1 MFVFLNS
8 GQILGLHTAITEIV
22 LTTHQF
28 SAENLKAE
36 HWIELLSCKIYK
48 DKLKCL
54 KKSVRKNKSKEKQN
68 SRLPEHKTFLCMG
81 LLLI

>member
-36 HWIELLSCKIYK
+36 H
-48 DKLKCL
+48 
-54 KKSVRKNKSKEKQN
+54 
-68 SRLPEHKTFLCMG
+68 
-81 LLLI
+81 